1 MGAMTIDVKKDFSLC
16 LVFYKVQILKLFA
29 KIPHKS
35 KT

>member
-1 MGAMTIDVKKDFSLC
+1 MEAMTRDTEKDFSLC
-16 LVFYKVQILKLFA
+16 LVFYKVHILKLFA